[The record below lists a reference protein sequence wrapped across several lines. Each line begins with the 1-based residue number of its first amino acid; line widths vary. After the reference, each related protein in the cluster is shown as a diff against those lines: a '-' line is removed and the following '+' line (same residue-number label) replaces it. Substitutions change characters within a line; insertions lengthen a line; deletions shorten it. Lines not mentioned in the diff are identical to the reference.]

1 MAETVTQ
8 SVISREAPE
17 VEAMKLALMQQALE
31 RSKQAKTLPQYQVAG
46 FNQAQRDALAAS
58 GLGAFEDLL
67 TAGTGTLS
75 DAVDAYAGTGAA
87 FDPASISDFM
97 NPFED
102 QAVAQALSDI
112 RREGEIAQ
120 TNLDAQAV
128 GAGAFGGSRAAIAQ
142 GELGRNVMDQ
152 QARTAAQMRAAGFE
166 SAAERARASFEAQ
179 QARQQALAA
188 GLAAL
193 GGQRLGAAEVDQA
206 LRFRDIEGRFGL
218 GQLEQQQRQNVL
230 DAERQSRL
238 QQEFEPEQRLAFLG
252 DIYSGAPSSSQQ
264 LTTATSPGASPFQQI
279 AGYGIAGLS
288 AAAGAKQLGL
298 FG

>member
-8 SVISREAPE
+8 NVISREAPE
-17 VEAMKLALMQQALE
+17 VEAMKLALMQQALAA
-31 RSKQAKTLPQYQVAG
+31 SKAGKTLPTYQVAG

-58 GLGAFEDLL
+58 GLGSFEDLL
-67 TAGTGTLS
+67 TSGTGTLS

-87 FDPASISDFM
+87 FDPDSISDFM
-97 NPFED
+97 NPYED

-128 GAGAFGGSRAAIAQ
+128 GAGAFGGSRAAVAQ

-166 SAAERARASFEAQ
+166 SAAERARMSFEAQ
-179 QARQQALAA
+179 QARQQALAQ
-188 GLAAL
+188 GLGAL
-193 GGQRLGAAEVDQA
+193 GGQRLGAAELDQA
-206 LRFRDIEGRFGL
+206 LRFRDVEGRFGL
-218 GQLEQQQRQNVL
+218 GQLDQQQRQNVL
-230 DAERQSRL
+230 DAARQSRL
-238 QQEFEPEQRLAFLG
+238 QQLYEPEQRLAFLS
-252 DIYSGAPSSSQQ
+252 DIYQGAPSSSQQ
-264 LTTATSPGASPFQQI
+264 ITSATSPGVSPFQQI